1 MSDLDDLLESANTL
15 FLKKQF
21 TDAISTYKKII
32 DLDPSNLIAINNL
45 GYALSKSKDYQNAI
59 SYYDY
64 GLRQHP
70 NEKTLLINKISAS
83 RKMAMLDYALDSC
96 NTILSKSPND
106 LIVLYHKLRILYAL
120 KEYEQSLEN
129 DIDTFESELSELTNF
144 ILPGGTLMSSI
155 LHLSRTIA
163 RRAETHVIALS
174 QKEEINKIAIVYLNR
189 LSDLLFVLA
198 RVLNKRKNIDDIVWK
213 R

>member
-1 MSDLDDLLESANTL
+1 MKIYTKTGDDGKTSLFDNSRVWKSHERIVSYGAIDELNSAVGIAISMDLDHQLKEILVRIQNELFIVGSDLANPNMSDT
-15 FLKKQF
+15 
-21 TDAISTYKKII
+21 KIRTTE
-32 DLDPSNLIAINNL
+32 N
-45 GYALSKSKDYQNAI
+45 
-59 SYYDY
+59 
-64 GLRQHP
+64 
-70 NEKTLLINKISAS
+70 
-83 RKMAMLDYALDSC
+83 M
-96 NTILSKSPND
+96 IL
-106 LIVLYHKLRILYAL
+106 
-120 KEYEQSLEN
+120 SLEN

-155 LHLSRTIA
+155 LHLSRTIT

>member
-1 MSDLDDLLESANTL
+1 MKIYTKTGDDGKTSLFDNSRVWKSHERIVSYGAIDELNSAVGIAISMDLDHQLKEILVRIQNELFIVGSDLANPNMSDTKIRTTES
-15 FLKKQF
+15 
-21 TDAISTYKKII
+21 
-32 DLDPSNLIAINNL
+32 
-45 GYALSKSKDYQNAI
+45 
-59 SYYDY
+59 
-64 GLRQHP
+64 
-70 NEKTLLINKISAS
+70 
-83 RKMAMLDYALDSC
+83 M
-96 NTILSKSPND
+96 IL
-106 LIVLYHKLRILYAL
+106 
-120 KEYEQSLEN
+120 SLEN
-129 DIDTFESELSELTNF
+129 DIDAFESELSELTNF